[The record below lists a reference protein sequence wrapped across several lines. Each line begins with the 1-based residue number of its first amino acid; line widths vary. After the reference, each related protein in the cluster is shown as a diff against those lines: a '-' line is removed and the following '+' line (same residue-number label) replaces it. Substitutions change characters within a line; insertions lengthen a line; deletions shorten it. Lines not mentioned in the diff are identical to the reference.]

1 MEIIYFFEYRFPKP
15 ADFHFEMKQSSADS
29 LGAGRL
35 LRSPVRPGGPFLQG
49 RARTHS
55 PIAAAIAQRNP
66 IFQGLK

>member
-15 ADFHFEMKQSSADS
+15 ADFHFEMKQSFADS

-55 PIAAAIAQRNP
+55 PNAVATAQRNP
-66 IFQGLK
+66 IFQDLK